1 MGADGGRE
9 RADHHSLH
17 EMIQSRLVAGFCG
30 VQVGD
35 KLPSDRDLAA
45 QYGVALLTINRAMK
59 QLEQDGYV
67 VRKRGSGTYL
77 ASHEKVVRRTGGVNG
92 NLVIACPDYFSSE
105 YWTRVHLA
113 HQEALRGGMNLLELK
128 IYEHAGP
135 EHLLNTLRGQADLRG
150 VLIDP
155 VPGSLTQNVVQALD
169 ELGVPVILF
178 SHCPWLDGVQR
189 VASVVPD
196 WKQSG
201 YDRARLVLEAGHRT
215 LAYLHNEPS
224 GKDGGL
230 VAQGVRQ
237 AMADAGL
244 RPKDLICPRGPVAS
258 WEDARA
264 AGYAL
269 TRQVWEE
276 HRPYGFL
283 YDSVN
288 GVLGG
293 LKYFW
298 EKGVRVPQEAGIVTY
313 GRTGNLEEYL
323 TPPVSAV
330 FSPVERE
337 IEVAFRLIFSGIP
350 CGGQEHVCPVEIIR
364 RSSIASAI

>member
-1 MGADGGRE
+1 MTEDVAPESEDRQ
-9 RADHHSLH
+9 SLH
-17 EMIQSRLVAGFCG
+17 DMIQERLIAGFSE
-30 VQVGD
+30 VREGD

-45 QYGVALLTINRAMK
+45 RYGVALLTINRAMK

-77 ASHEKVVRRTGGVNG
+77 ASHEKLVRRTGGING

-113 HQEALRGGMNLLELK
+113 HEASLRHGMNLLELK
-128 IYEHAGP
+128 IYENASP
-135 EHLLNTLRGQADLRG
+135 EHLLRTLQSQDNLRG

-155 VPGSLTQNVVQALD
+155 VPGSLNEKTVRALD
-169 ELGVPVILF
+169 SLGVPVVLF
-178 SHCPWLDGVQR
+178 SHCEWLNDTRR
-189 VASVVPD
+189 VAAVVPD
-196 WKQSG
+196 WKQAG
-201 YDRARLVLEAGHRT
+201 YERARLILEAGHRS
-215 LAYLHNEPS
+215 LAYIHNEPS

-230 VAQGVRQ
+230 VYQGIKQ
-237 AMADAGL
+237 AVSEFGL
-244 RPKDLICPRGPVAS
+244 RLKDLVCPRHPINS

-269 TRQVWEE
+269 TQQAWEDS
-276 HRPYGFL
+276 HPYGFL

-298 EKGVRVPQEAGIVTY
+298 ENGVRVPQDAGMVTY

-330 FSPVERE
+330 FSPVEHE
-337 IEVAFRLIFSGIP
+337 IDLAFRLLFSGAP
-350 CGGQEHVCPVEIIR
+350 CGGQVHVCPVEIVR
-364 RSSIASAI
+364 RSSIAGAQ